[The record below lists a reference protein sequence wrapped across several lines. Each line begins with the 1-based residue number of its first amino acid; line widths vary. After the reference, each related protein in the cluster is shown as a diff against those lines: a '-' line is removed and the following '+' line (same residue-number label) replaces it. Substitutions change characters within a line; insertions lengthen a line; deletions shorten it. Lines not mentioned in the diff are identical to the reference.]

1 MIYDIDNEIKDGI
14 GGKWKADNL
23 HPSDNIGMPTLTDEP
38 LVDKGVHTISKFFE
52 DVDINEWTKG
62 DVVVRGYWY
71 ERLQVGN

>member
-1 MIYDIDNEIKDGI
+1 
-14 GGKWKADNL
+14 
-23 HPSDNIGMPTLTDEP
+23 
-38 LVDKGVHTISKFFE
+38 VDKGVHTISKFFE